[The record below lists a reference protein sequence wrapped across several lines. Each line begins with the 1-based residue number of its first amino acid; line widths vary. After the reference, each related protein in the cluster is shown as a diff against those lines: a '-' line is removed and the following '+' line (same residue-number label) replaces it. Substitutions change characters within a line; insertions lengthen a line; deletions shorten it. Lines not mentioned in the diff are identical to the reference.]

1 MRVDGKQP
9 CSSTN
14 STITLAFT
22 YMANRHNYTSFSVLL
37 YMMFSFD
44 KNLHVYD
51 RFLYHVGLFFFA
63 YIRKEAM
70 LLHSPISRRYIGES
84 VVLPDQLVG
93 PVVLVGDGSRPLG
106 YGGYVPVVVVGVF
119 VGVVAAV
126 RIGA

>member
-9 CSSTN
+9 CTSTH

-22 YMANRHNYTSFSVLL
+22 DMANRHNYTSFSVLL

-70 LLHSPISRRYIGES
+70 LMHSPVRCECTGEL
-84 VVLPDQLVG
+84 VVLQGQLIG
-93 PVVLVGDGSRPLG
+93 AVVLVDDRGAAPGD
-106 YGGYVPVVVVGVF
+106 
-119 VGVVAAV
+119 
-126 RIGA
+126 